1 MVRQPIGG
9 HHHCPLKGLPG
20 GRFGRLPR
28 MTVDDGGKIQ
38 SHHYESEARSEN
50 SDTIR
55 RIETNL
61 TAPYRLVESFWAAS
75 EMLSYRVDALVS
87 IWLIAGGQH
96 ANLDTRGARRT
107 HR

>member
-1 MVRQPIGG
+1 
-9 HHHCPLKGLPG
+9 
-20 GRFGRLPR
+20 

-61 TAPYRLVESFWAAS
+61 TAPYRLVESFWAA
-75 EMLSYRVDALVS
+75 
-87 IWLIAGGQH
+87 
-96 ANLDTRGARRT
+96 
-107 HR
+107 